1 MIPHLS
7 WAYPNGSVG
16 LNVKLEH
23 IPRVHI
29 NELIAKNALKAEEI
43 KILLDSNSKNPWFA
57 SQNMVVGTDLRPQ
70 KKTVLFS
77 ELRI

>member
-23 IPRVHI
+23 ITRVHV
-29 NELIAKNALKAEEI
+29 NELLAKNALKAEEI
-43 KILLDSNSKNPWFA
+43 RISLDSKSENPW
-57 SQNMVVGTDLRPQ
+57 SIHQNLVVGTDLRPQ
-70 KKTVLFS
+70 
-77 ELRI
+77 I

>member
-23 IPRVHI
+23 ITRVHV
-29 NELIAKNALKAEEI
+29 NELLAKNALKAEEI
-43 KILLDSNSKNPWFA
+43 RISLDSKSENPW
-57 SQNMVVGTDLRPQ
+57 SIHQNLVSGTNPRPQ
-70 KKTVLFS
+70 
-77 ELRI
+77 I

>member
-23 IPRVHI
+23 INRIHVSEP
-29 NELIAKNALKAEEI
+29 LAKNALKAEEI
-43 KILLDSNSKNPWFA
+43 RIFLDSKSENPW
-57 SQNMVVGTDLRPQ
+57 SVHENLVSGTDPRPQ
-70 KKTVLFS
+70 
-77 ELRI
+77 I

>member
-23 IPRVHI
+23 MTRVHV
-29 NELIAKNALKAEEI
+29 NELLAKNALKAEEI
-43 KILLDSNSKNPWFA
+43 RISLDSKSENPW
-57 SQNMVVGTDLRPQ
+57 SVHENLVSGTDPRLQ
-70 KKTVLFS
+70 
-77 ELRI
+77 I

>member
-23 IPRVHI
+23 MTRIHVSEP
-29 NELIAKNALKAEEI
+29 LAKNALKAEEI
-43 KILLDSNSKNPWFA
+43 KFLLDSNSKNPWFA

-70 KKTVLFS
+70 
-77 ELRI
+77 I